1 MPFCLSVPEKQ
12 PFLNTYNSVLSTA
25 YPMIDK
31 CPKCAGETFSKAGLI
46 ADKQRFKC
54 KDCGYHFTVGKD
66 GKSIDPQIVKRALQL
81 YLEGMSYREIETV
94 LGVSHVSVMNWVKK
108 HNITRPEAEPAGTRH
123 QLLPHEKLVELITDE
138 EFLNASNVLIS
149 NVNGRYM
156 VLTFNPP
163 TANV

>member
-1 MPFCLSVPEKQ
+1 
-12 PFLNTYNSVLSTA
+12 
-25 YPMIDK
+25 MIDK

-81 YLEGMSYREIETV
+81 YIEGMSYREIETV

>member
-12 PFLNTYNSVLSTA
+12 PFLNTYNSVLSTD

-31 CPKCAGETFSKAGLI
+31 CPKCAGETFSKAGVI

-81 YLEGMSYREIETV
+81 YIEGMSYREIESV

-108 HNITRPEAEPAGTRH
+108 HNITRPEVDCVDSKQH
-123 QLLPHEKLVELITDE
+123 LLPHSKLVELINDQS
-138 EFLNASNVLIS
+138 FLDQTNLLIS
-149 NVNGRYM
+149 RVNGHYM
-156 VLTFNPP
+156 VLTFAP
-163 TANV
+163 

>member
-1 MPFCLSVPEKQ
+1 
-12 PFLNTYNSVLSTA
+12 
-25 YPMIDK
+25 MIDK

-54 KDCGYHFTVGKD
+54 KDCGYHFTVSKD
-66 GKSIDPQIVKRALQL
+66 GKSIDPRIVKRALQL
-81 YLEGMSYREIETV
+81 YIEGMSYREIEMV

-108 HNITRPEAEPAGTRH
+108 HNITRPEGEPVGTRH
-123 QLLPHEKLVELITDE
+123 QLIAHEKLVELITDE

-156 VLTFNPP
+156 VLTFNPA

>member
-1 MPFCLSVPEKQ
+1 
-12 PFLNTYNSVLSTA
+12 
-25 YPMIDK
+25 MIDK

-81 YLEGMSYREIETV
+81 YIEGMSYREIETV

-108 HNITRPEAEPAGTRH
+108 HNITRPEGEPVGTRH
-123 QLLPHEKLVELITDE
+123 QLIAHEKLVELITDE

-156 VLTFNPP
+156 VLTFNPA

>member
-12 PFLNTYNSVLSTA
+12 PFLNTYNAVSSTD
-25 YPMIDK
+25 YLMIDK

-54 KDCGYHFTVGKD
+54 KDCGYHCTVGKD
-66 GKSIDPQIVKRALQL
+66 GKSIDPHIVKRALQL
-81 YLEGMSYREIETV
+81 YIEGMSYREIETV

-108 HNITRPEAEPAGTRH
+108 HNITRPEAEPVGTRH

-156 VLTFNPP
+156 VLTFNPA